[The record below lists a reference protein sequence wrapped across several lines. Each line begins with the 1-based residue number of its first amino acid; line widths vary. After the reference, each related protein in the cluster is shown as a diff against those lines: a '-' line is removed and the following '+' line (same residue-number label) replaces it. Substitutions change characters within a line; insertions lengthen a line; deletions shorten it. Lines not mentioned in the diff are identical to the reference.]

1 MKSSLKYGCLSLML
15 LLPCGAM
22 AQEVDGSLAND
33 SARSWYSEVM
43 TAKPAD
49 VVHGDQNRMSGI
61 IDRTTYAN
69 SSESIGQGSDYVPA
83 LSSGQGPGYGTTF
96 PSGQGDS
103 LSYRAQ
109 LTASERQTVL
119 LQGYAAQERRL
130 DVPDMVGWRQGG
142 DVNEPWQVVCRG
154 LS

>member
-1 MKSSLKYGCLSLML
+1 MKTSLKYGCLSLML

-22 AQEVDGSLAND
+22 AQEVDCSLAND
-33 SARSWYSEVM
+33 SARSWSSEVM
-43 TAKPAD
+43 TAQPVD
-49 VVHGDQNRMSGI
+49 VVHGYQNRTSGLTE
-61 IDRTTYAN
+61 RLTFSN
-69 SSESIGQGSDYVPA
+69 SSTPSGQGPDYVPA
-83 LSSGQGPGYGTTF
+83 LSFGQGPGYGTTF